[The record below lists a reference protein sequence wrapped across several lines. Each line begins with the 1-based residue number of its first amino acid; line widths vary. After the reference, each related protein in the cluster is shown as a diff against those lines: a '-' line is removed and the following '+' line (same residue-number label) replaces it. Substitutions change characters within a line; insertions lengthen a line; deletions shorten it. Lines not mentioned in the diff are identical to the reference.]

1 MVQFSTARPIFQQI
15 SERIGA
21 DIMTG
26 AYPPGSKLPSVRDLA
41 ATFGVNPNTMQR
53 ALADL
58 EGQGLVDT
66 YRTVGRTVTEDKAT
80 IAHAKQNLVEQ
91 RVREFIE
98 SLQGF
103 DYSPED
109 LTDIIR
115 QSIKEGGVK

>member
-1 MVQFSTARPIFQQI
+1 MVQFNTARPIFLQI
-15 SERIGA
+15 SERVGA

-26 AYPPGSKLPSVRDLA
+26 VYPPGSKLPSVRDLA
-41 ATFGVNPNTMQR
+41 STFGVNPNTMQR

-66 YRTVGRTVTEDKAT
+66 YRTVGRTVTEDKAA
-80 IAHAKQNLVEQ
+80 IAQARQNLVRQ
-91 RVREFIE
+91 RAREFVE
-98 SLQGF
+98 SLRGF

-115 QSIKEGGVK
+115 QCIKEDDTK

>member
-1 MVQFSTARPIFQQI
+1 MIQFSTAKPIFMQI
-15 SERIGA
+15 SERIST

-58 EGQGLVDT
+58 EGRGLVDT
-66 YRTVGRTVTEDKAT
+66 YRTVGRTVTEDT
-80 IAHAKQNLVEQ
+80 TVIAHARQGLVKQ
-91 RVREFIE
+91 RVEEFVE
-98 SLQGF
+98 SLRAF

-109 LTDIIR
+109 LADIIR
-115 QSIKEGGVK
+115 QCIKEGDTK